1 MASSASISQALREG
15 EALAATAPPEMT
27 LDLSL
32 EQSSQRSVVKRI
44 KVPGHFLEEVLH
56 ASACV
61 CVCVCT
67 WMCLCVWVPVHAC
80 MRVCVCA

>member
-61 CVCVCT
+61 CVCVH
-67 WMCLCVWVPVHAC
+67 MDVFVC
-80 MRVCVCA
+80 MGA